1 MDVAPPHDRYLRV
14 SKFDGG
20 MESYTLKS
28 NRQLHYSCSCGVKN
42 PEKIIPAVKAAWGQD
57 PLSRKREKW
66 SKPEKY
72 GVRMT
77 TLGYRRYESVRFY
90 VLQGDISS
98 SMVSLSLDG
107 EGRKFYVFQHT
118 WNLVCNMFLRNQVT
132 ERSCKYNIGL
142 ISDFVSQIYFFI
154 RLSGLAGLFS
164 FMLREAGGQRR
175 PQEKQLWFH
184 ILSDN
189 NAIAIILSNVLW
201 QLR

>member
-28 NRQLHYSCSCGVKN
+28 NRQLHYSCSCGVRN

-57 PLSRKREKW
+57 PLSRKTEKW

-142 ISDFVSQIYFFI
+142 ISDFVSHIIFSSDYLVWLGSFLLCCERLGDKGVLRRNSFDFI
-154 RLSGLAGLFS
+154 FCLTTTPLQSY
-164 FMLREAGGQRR
+164 
-175 PQEKQLWFH
+175 
-184 ILSDN
+184 
-189 NAIAIILSNVLW
+189 
-201 QLR
+201 